1 MDRSAIKDFMYGGL
15 MELIQNRKYYY
26 YSGVGSTYSHL
37 TDEGKT
43 ALVEYMN
50 MVSWKMLEAEE
61 IDLNKRAKEQTLN
74 ALKGESK

>member
-1 MDRSAIKDFMYGGL
+1 MYGGL

-61 IDLNKRAKEQTLN
+61 AEIRSKAKEMTLV

>member
-15 MELIQNRKYYY
+15 MELIRNRKYYY
-26 YSGVGSTYSHL
+26 HSAVGAGYSHL

-43 ALVEYMN
+43 ALAEYMN

-61 IDLNKRAKEQTLN
+61 AEIRSKAKEMTLSV
-74 ALKGESK
+74 LKGESK